1 MAWDQ
6 EQNGW
11 EAGSTQ
17 LVPLDKNAID
27 SVRRMEP
34 EMPVDMISQLFHMQ
48 PIKEKGKETGK
59 FKLVIDKAGLNW
71 KMDKLYRGRYNLKT
85 DIIMGDEYE
94 FIKTQCLG
102 FKKEDRVIICKS
114 TLAIEVAE
122 GKEKTFTA
130 YGTATPANV
139 KKGQKH
145 PLELA
150 ETRAE
155 KRVLQKAT
163 GCGFSAAD
171 NDEFEP
177 IGGSITADTEQ
188 LKEDQRKKMWA
199 MLRDA
204 GLPDKDREGRLKLI
218 SQILNKKI
226 DTTKSLSYADYLNIN
241 SALENGFTSGNVID
255 GDYTVKDDE
264 DPPPPERLSEDQL
277 NQITNLYIEV
287 KWDAEKQE
295 KYFSYMREKNPGIF
309 TATSEK
315 DFSPE
320 GAEKFISFLKKKI
333 VEADKKA
340 MEAATPPTAEARQEN
355 ISENIEPPIIAPEE
369 RHAHVPAS
377 YAQISE
383 ADGLFQKLEYD
394 WQKKLN
400 FFAKYRHDT
409 GETYV
414 KSVKDMDFIKAGL
427 LIDHLKK
434 ELAEKHK
441 MENGQFPGGVTEE
454 ENEAEKQD
462 IRDNTIPTSEK
473 MQDMFDGDVPF

>member
-1 MAWDQ
+1 MAYNYS
-6 EQNGW
+6 E
-11 EAGSTQ
+11 EGSAYA
-17 LVPLDKNAID
+17 LVPLDKAATLA
-27 SVRRMEP
+27 VRNIEP
-34 EMPVDMISQLFHMQ
+34 AMPVEMIDQMFHMQ
-48 PIKEKGKETGK
+48 INPKTGK

-71 KMDKLYRGRYNLKT
+71 KMDQLYRGKYDLKT
-85 DIIMGDEYE
+85 DVLMGEEYD
-94 FIKTQCLG
+94 FIKTNCLG

-114 TLAIEVAE
+114 ELRIEVAN
-122 GKEKTFTA
+122 GKEKVFTA
-130 YGTATPANV
+130 YGTATPDNV

-171 NDEFEP
+171 CDEFLPTTPE
-177 IGGSITADTEQ
+177 IDT
-188 LKEDQRKKMWA
+188 KELIEAQRKRMWV
-199 MLRDA
+199 LLKDA
-204 GLPDKDREGRLKLI
+204 GYKEEDRSGRI
-218 SQILNKKI
+218 SFVSNCLGRKI
-226 DTTKSLSYADYLNIN
+226 ESTKGMTYADYLKVNN
-241 SALENGFTSGNVID
+241 TLETIKKGEIPPPPECKGDIID
-255 GDYTVKDDE
+255 GDYTITE
-264 DPPPPERLSEDQL
+264 EPPLPPPSPGITPDQL
-277 NQITNLYIEV
+277 NQINNLYIEA
-287 KWDAEKQE
+287 KWDTEKQE
-295 KYFSYMREKNPGIF
+295 KYFAYMREKNPDRF
-309 TATSEK
+309 TTLKTAA
-315 DFSPE
+315 DFSQE
-320 GAEKFISFLKKKI
+320 DAEKFISLLKKKVI
-333 VEADKKA
+333 EADRKA
-340 MEAATPPTAEARQEN
+340 MEIPPPTPAPEEA
-355 ISENIEPPIIAPEE
+355 PIIAPQE

-377 YAQISE
+377 YSQIAE
-383 ADGLFQKLEYD
+383 ADELFKQLEYD
-394 WQKKLN
+394 WQKKGR
-400 FFAKYRHDT
+400 FFEKYRYET